1 MAFATYACLRPTN
14 FPLSTADS
22 PHTVPRY
29 SRNSL
34 AFRLSSHFLGTEL
47 SFRTRTL
54 PVTNERRVFSC
65 VNSGNVAGE
74 DIDVLSTPK
83 AREDK
88 LWSRL
93 LKRGSEI
100 VSENV
105 NRFSK
110 PAMAIVLS
118 LLLLQSNPEL
128 ALAAGG
134 GRVGG
139 RVGGGSSFSSKS
151 FSAPSRSYSAPSGGY
166 SRPERS
172 YVAPSPGFSYAVPYA
187 APSPFFGRSYYSAPT
202 YGIGFGGGGLF
213 FFVLLGFIV
222 LQSIYGFVSEGSK
235 SGGSTLFTGSQKTS
249 VVKLQVGLLGMARTL
264 QKDLDRIANQA
275 DTTTAEGLHSVLTE
289 TCLAL
294 MRHPEYCTSA
304 FASTD
309 VNRSA
314 AGAEERF
321 NNLSLEERAKFDA
334 ETLINVNNLRKKI
347 MAAPKSE
354 RLNNEYIVVTI
365 LVAADGEF
373 KLPAI
378 NSNADLKAALRKL
391 GSIPTDAIQ
400 SVEVLWTPQDED
412 DTLNEREL
420 LRDYP
425 LLLSL

>member
-1 MAFATYACLRPTN
+1 M
-14 FPLSTADS
+14 
-22 PHTVPRY
+22 
-29 SRNSL
+29 
-34 AFRLSSHFLGTEL
+34 
-47 SFRTRTL
+47 
-54 PVTNERRVFSC
+54 TNERRVFSC

-249 VVKLQVGLLGMARTL
+249 VVKLQVYTPL
-264 QKDLDRIANQA
+264 I
-275 DTTTAEGLHSVLTE
+275 SVLH
-289 TCLAL
+289 LFL
-294 MRHPEYCTSA
+294 FMY
-304 FASTD
+304 F
-309 VNRSA
+309 
-314 AGAEERF
+314 F
-321 NNLSLEERAKFDA
+321 
-334 ETLINVNNLRKKI
+334 
-347 MAAPKSE
+347 
-354 RLNNEYIVVTI
+354 
-365 LVAADGEF
+365 
-373 KLPAI
+373 
-378 NSNADLKAALRKL
+378 
-391 GSIPTDAIQ
+391 
-400 SVEVLWTPQDED
+400 
-412 DTLNEREL
+412 
-420 LRDYP
+420 
-425 LLLSL
+425 